1 MSTPSVGP
9 NAPAENQGLH
19 LGTSQL
25 RFGRVLVGIDF
36 SKQSLQALKLAIA
49 ICEFF
54 HSQLFLVHAAFPPHY
69 GIGTD
74 LVPFEVLDHDLVAAK
89 AEVAMAIA
97 NEPELSTL
105 RPATTVAYDEPVN
118 LIQHVASKQ
127 RVDLIILGS
136 HGATGLERLALGS
149 VAEAVLHRASCPVLI
164 VGPHCRAGRDLFR
177 SIVFATDLETT
188 GLRGAQYAASLAKQA
203 QGSLTLLYVVCRRS
217 ELGLPPDV
225 IEHRIKRELQA
236 LIPSELSD
244 TGKTKVR
251 VEYGRPAEAIATV
264 AQAEGASL
272 VIVGVQGRSAFAGH
286 SPWSMLS
293 RIIRGVRC
301 PVLGVRGRLI

>member
-1 MSTPSVGP
+1 MSTPSVNP
-9 NAPAENQGLH
+9 NAPAENHGLH
-19 LGTSQL
+19 LGTSSL

-36 SKQSLQALKLAIA
+36 SKQSLQALKLAIS

-54 HSQLFLVHAAFPPHY
+54 HSRLFLAHAAFPPTY

-74 LVPFEVLDHDLVAAK
+74 LVPFEVLDRDLVAAR
-89 AEVAMAIA
+89 AEVATTIV

-105 RPATTVAYDEPVN
+105 QPATMVAYDEPVK
-118 LIQHVASKQ
+118 LIQHVASMQK
-127 RVDLIILGS
+127 VDLIVLGS

-164 VGPHCRAGRDLFR
+164 VGPHCRAGGDLFR

-188 GLRGAQYAASLAKQA
+188 GLRGAQYAASLAKEA
-203 QGSLTLLYVVCRRS
+203 QGSLMLLHVVCRRP
-217 ELGLPPDV
+217 EHGLPPHV
-225 IEHRIKRELQA
+225 IEQRIKRELQA

-251 VEYGRPAEAIATV
+251 VEYGRPAEAIAAV

-272 VIVGVQGRSAFAGH
+272 VVVGVRGRSALADH
-286 SPWSMLS
+286 SPWSKLS
-293 RIIRGVRC
+293 RIIRCAKC
-301 PVLGVRGRLI
+301 PVLGVRGHLI